1 MIDIT
6 MPRLSDTMEEGVV
19 LNWLKRPG
27 DTVEAGEALVDIE
40 TDKAVM
46 EFEAY
51 ESGVL
56 SRVLVEEG
64 ERVAIGTVIA
74 ELLEPGEMAPSP
86 EEAATDGVAGGADE
100 QESAA
105 QPALA
110 RPTSAQPAADQPV
123 PDRPA
128 HDEPVSDAAWT
139 RRPDRLLAT
148 PLVRRF
154 AREHRLVLDE
164 IAGSGP
170 GGRIIRADV
179 ERLLVTGVQPVV
191 GESAGPAA
199 REVAPDFAVATDVPV
214 GQLSRQ
220 ASPVHDRREPE
231 EVPFDSVRRVIAH
244 RLSDSSRDVPHFV
257 VTAVADVE
265 ELVQMRAELNQ
276 RLQAADR
283 EKVSVNDILVRACA
297 LALRAH
303 PHVNASFRSNDA
315 ATMFVHRRVHVGVAV
330 ASRTGLVVPVIDD
343 ADRKTVTDIG
353 LETRRLVASA
363 NARKLTPEQMSGGTF
378 TISNLGMFG
387 VEQFTAIINPPQG
400 AILAVGAT
408 VREPVAVGDG
418 VAIRHRMRL
427 SLAADHRIIDG
438 ALAARFLQTL
448 TGLLEQP
455 WTILA

>member
-19 LNWLKRPG
+19 LTWLKRPG
-27 DTVEAGEALVDIE
+27 DTVEAGETLVEIE

-56 SRVLVEEG
+56 SRVLVAEG

-74 ELLEPGEMAPSP
+74 ELLGPGETAPAH
-86 EEAATDGVAGGADE
+86 EEPSADE
-100 QESAA
+100 
-105 QPALA
+105 
-110 RPTSAQPAADQPV
+110 PV

-128 HDEPVSDAAWT
+128 PDRPAPAAPESGAAAG

-148 PLVRRF
+148 PLVRRL
-154 AREHRLVLDE
+154 AREHGLVLDD

-179 ERLLVTGVQPVV
+179 QSLIGTDAQLDAATS
-191 GESAGPAA
+191 SAADA
-199 REVAPDFAVATDVPV
+199 HVVAPDVAVTSDVPV
-214 GQLSRQ
+214 ERP
-220 ASPVHDRREPE
+220 ARDVEPVHDPRDPE
-231 EVPFDSVRRVIAH
+231 EVVFDSVRRVIAH
-244 RLSDSSRDVPHFV
+244 RLSESARDVPHFA

-265 ELVQMRAELNQ
+265 ELVQMRKELNE
-276 RLQAADR
+276 RLQAAGRD
-283 EKVSVNDILVRACA
+283 KVSVNDILVRACA
-297 LALRAH
+297 LSLRAH
-303 PHVNASFRSNDA
+303 PHVNGSFRPDDA
-315 ATMFVHRRVHVGVAV
+315 GTMLVHRRVHVGVAV
-330 ASRTGLVVPVIDD
+330 ASQTGLVVPVIDD
-343 ADRKTVTDIG
+343 ADRKTVTEIG
-353 LETRRLVASA
+353 LETKRLVASA

-408 VREPVAVGDG
+408 VREPVAVGDD
-418 VAIRHRMRL
+418 VVVRHRMRL
-427 SLAADHRIIDG
+427 SLSSDHRIIDG
-438 ALAARFLQTL
+438 ALAAQFLRTL
-448 TGLLEQP
+448 TGMLEEP